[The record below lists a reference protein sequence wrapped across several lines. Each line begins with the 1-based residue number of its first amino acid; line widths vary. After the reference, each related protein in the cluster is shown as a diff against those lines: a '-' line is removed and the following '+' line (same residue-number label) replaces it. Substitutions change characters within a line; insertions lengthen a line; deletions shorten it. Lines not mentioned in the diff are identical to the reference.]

1 MPYTVRKISGKYR
14 IMKEGSGKVAKN
26 KGGTAMDGG
35 GHGSP
40 GQAYAQIKA
49 VEMSEK
55 RRGKV

>member
-14 IMKEGSGKVAKN
+14 ILKIGSGKVAKN

-35 GHGSP
+35 GHTSP
-40 GQAYAQIKA
+40 KKAYAQVKA

-55 RRGKV
+55 NK